1 MSSYSQHRVEER
13 PHVPGSLTGRLDDGA
28 EEDLES
34 VLLRARELIEST
46 VSLHRR
52 TSGRDSLVMMAE
64 DEEAIGNAVGMLL
77 DRARHSV
84 SLALPGRI
92 EDAKAGALALD
103 RLGSTAE
110 GRLTVRLLSTVQAL
124 TASAVREAVERIPC
138 LEVRLTEGE
147 LQEVLIADGRL
158 VLVRSNH
165 GPADDCVMII
175 EDPAAAR
182 ALDLLFAGVWSGAVP
197 PAERMRL
204 HGRLRSDLARSILE
218 CLRDGCTDD
227 VAAREV
233 RVSLRTYRRHVAEI
247 MRELGAKSRFQAGV
261 RAVELGLLSAGD

>member
-1 MSSYSQHRVEER
+1 M
-13 PHVPGSLTGRLDDGA
+13 
-28 EEDLES
+28 ES

-52 TSGRDSLVMMAE
+52 TSGQDSLVMMAE
-64 DEEAIGNAVGMLL
+64 DEAAIGNAVGMLL

-84 SLALPGRI
+84 SLALPGNV
-92 EDAKAGALALD
+92 ENAKAGVLALD
-103 RLGSTAE
+103 RLGAA
-110 GRLTVRLLSTVQAL
+110 GREDLTVRLLST
-124 TASAVREAVERIPC
+124 ASALAGAAMRDAEIRIPR
-138 LEVRLTEGE
+138 LETRLTEGE

-165 GPADDCVMII
+165 GPADDCVLII

-182 ALDLLFAGVWSGAVP
+182 ALDLLFAGVWSGAVR
-197 PAERMRL
+197 PAEHARL
-204 HGRLRSDLARSILE
+204 HGRLRSDLARRILE
-218 CLRDGCTDD
+218 RMRDGCTDD

-233 RVSLRTYRRHVAEI
+233 QVSLRTYRRHVAEI